1 MLFLVSHK
9 THSQVST
16 QTQNMHKAKGASTS
30 VFPLRKFDTEQIFVL
45 VRTQLRN
52 HRHTVSEVF

>member
-30 VFPLRKFDTEQIFVL
+30 VFPLRKFDTEQIFCFSAHAIA
-45 VRTQLRN
+45 QP
-52 HRHTVSEVF
+52 